1 MEDRKA
7 QQTAADQYFRNAA
20 DRPSEKQTKLLKKQN
35 NLMKVFYKTLR
46 Q

>member
-7 QQTAADQYFRNAA
+7 KQSAADQYFRNAA
-20 DRPSEKQTKLLKKQN
+20 DRPREKG
-35 NLMKVFYKTLR
+35 KTA

>member
-7 QQTAADQYFRNAA
+7 KQTAADQYFRYAA

-35 NLMKVFYKTLR
+35 NLMKTFDNTH
-46 Q
+46 